1 MHDHDDFVTALVRA
15 LERDSSPRARHQ
27 AVMALRAELGI
38 SPSRAY
44 AVLVRATAGLPVQ
57 QISRVREPVHT
68 PLLAG

>member
-15 LERDSSPRARHQ
+15 LERDSSPRARRQ
-27 AVMALRAELGI
+27 AVMALRAELGV

-57 QISRVREPVHT
+57 HVGSVREPVHT